1 MAQTRHWT
9 TMGFDGF
16 SKGTFGNAGQ
26 NLYVSRRGTLQRIH
40 QFDLNRN
47 GYFDLV
53 FCNDHDN
60 GESAPSYV
68 YREPLGKENRTEI
81 PSDGAW
87 AGASDDLNGNGYD
100 DLVLGMLSNGT
111 APELNSFVY
120 SGGEGGFSERRR
132 QLLPVPYCIS
142 VAIGDFD
149 GDGKP
154 DLAFLRLREMATIE
168 NDLDQAD
175 RLLRVF
181 TQSELGL
188 EPERF
193 VELGIDADS
202 VASADLDGDGFDDLV
217 ARSTTGEV
225 TIYWGGPGGLDMARS
240 TRIPVSVEAQ
250 DPAKDPHYIE
260 EPKEARDDARVLAMT
275 VELGEVHHV
284 FVPSVD
290 SAALVPVHGDRTF
303 GEPLELPCE
312 RPMSVAVGDVN
323 GDSYEDVVVACRQG
337 WKDGECSWI
346 FWGGPDGHD
355 ADRKSALP
363 SMRACDVAVGDLTG
377 DGFDDVVLCQSR
389 TLDMFTTESLIY
401 RGGPDGASPEPK
413 RLTTQ
418 DARRAFLIGS
428 PSHKLPDIAFVNR
441 FSRHASRAVDSYIYY
456 GGPDGFSPERRDEI
470 PATRPVGSL
479 TFDLDDDGYPDIL
492 FANSSLSTM
501 EHDSGCYVLLNG
513 PDGFPD
519 RPSIV
524 LPSTRAH
531 SVVCA
536 DLNRNGYLDVIIGG
550 YMNPELLVYHGTA
563 DGLDVAHPQRIRM
576 ELNGVL
582 YDDVRTMCIVDLNND
597 GWLDL
602 VVPQVSSDRSFILW
616 GGPEGFSMD
625 RLKELSIRHAG
636 QAQAAD
642 LTGNGYADLIMGGG
656 QSGRTGPHGSYAYIY
671 WNGPDGLSED
681 NRTMLP
687 ANAVSKLGVA
697 DFNNDGTL
705 DLLVCCYH
713 AGTVRDIDSYIYWN
727 REGKG
732 FSDAD
737 RMRFFTHSA
746 SGAMVADFNED
757 GWTDMAIANH
767 KIEGD
772 HVGDSTVWWNGPDG
786 FDERRVT
793 GLPTLGPHGMVTI
806 DPGNILDRGPEEFYV
821 SQSLALPADASPASI
836 SWEAEIPPKTWVR
849 AQIRFAGSQTDL
861 EAAEW
866 TGPQGPDTWFENGDP
881 LPETAQ
887 GQWVQYRL
895 ALGATNSLG
904 TPRVTR
910 VDLTYSLGP

>member
-9 TMGFDGF
+9 TIGFDDF

-26 NLYVSRRGTLQRIH
+26 NLYVSRAGTLQRIH
-40 QFDLNRN
+40 QFDLNRD

-68 YREPLGKENRTEI
+68 YRDPLESATRTEI

-87 AGASDDLNGNGYD
+87 AGASVDLNGDGYD
-100 DLVLGMLSNGT
+100 DLVLGMLYNGT
-111 APELNSFVY
+111 APELNAFVY
-120 SGGEGGFSERRR
+120 YGAEDGFSERRR

-142 VAIGDFD
+142 VAAGDFD

-154 DLAFLRLREMATIE
+154 GLAFLRTREMATIE

-188 EPERF
+188 EPDRF
-193 VELGIDADS
+193 VDLGIDADS
-202 VASADLDGDGFDDLV
+202 VAAADLDGDGYDDLV
-217 ARSTTGEV
+217 ARSTTGVV

-240 TRIPVSVEAQ
+240 TRVPFAVDPI
-250 DPAKDPHYIE
+250 DPATDPHYKE
-260 EPKEARDDARVLAMT
+260 EPKESRDDARTLTTAVVLNG
-275 VELGEVHHV
+275 LPHV
-284 FVPSVD
+284 FVPGPG
-290 SAALVPVHGDRTF
+290 SANLVPVHGDRTF
-303 GEPLELPCE
+303 GDPLELPCE
-312 RPMSVAVGDVN
+312 RPMSVAVGDIN
-323 GDSYEDVVVACRQG
+323 GDGYEDVVVACRQG
-337 WKDGECSWI
+337 SDDGECSWI

-355 ADRKSALP
+355 ASCKSVLP

-389 TLDMFTTESLIY
+389 TLDMFTTESLVY
-401 RGGPDGASPEPK
+401 RGGPDGVSSEPK
-413 RLTTQ
+413 RLTTE
-418 DARRAFLIGS
+418 DARRAFLARS
-428 PSHKLPDIAFVNR
+428 PSRALPDVVFVNR

-456 GGPDGFSPERRDEI
+456 GGPDGFSPERRDEV
-470 PATRPVGSL
+470 PAIRPVASL
-479 TFDLDDDGYPDIL
+479 TFDVNDDGYPDIV

-501 EHDSGCYVLLNG
+501 DHDAGCYILLNG

-519 RPSIV
+519 TPSIV
-524 LPSTRAH
+524 LPSTKAH
-531 SVVCA
+531 GIVCA
-536 DLNRNGYLDVIIGG
+536 DLNRNGYLDLIIGG
-550 YMNPELLVYHGTA
+550 YMNPELLVYHGTT
-563 DGLDVAHPQRIRM
+563 DGFDVAHPEVIRM
-576 ELNGVL
+576 ELDGVL
-582 YDDVRTMCIVDLNND
+582 YDDVRKMCLVDLDND

-602 VVPQVSSDRSFILW
+602 VVTQVSSDRSFILW
-616 GGPEGFSMD
+616 GGPKGFSMD

-656 QSGRTGPHGSYAYIY
+656 ESSRTGPHGSYAYIY
-671 WNGPDGLSED
+671 WNGPDGLNED
-681 NRTMLP
+681 NRTLLP
-687 ANAVSKLGVA
+687 ANVVSKLGVA

-727 REGKG
+727 RQGQG
-732 FSDAD
+732 FSESD
-737 RMRFFTHSA
+737 RYRFFTHSA
-746 SGAMVADFNED
+746 SGAMIADFNED

-793 GLPTLGPHGMVTI
+793 GLPTLGPHGMVTM
-806 DPGNILDRGPEEFYV
+806 DPGNIMDRGPEEFYT
-821 SQSLALPADASPASI
+821 SQPFELPADAWPASI
-836 SWEAEIPPKTWVR
+836 SWEAEIPPKTWVK
-849 AQIRFAGSQTDL
+849 AQLRFAASPSEL

-866 TGPQGPDTWFENGDP
+866 IGPQGHGTWFKNGES
-881 LPETAQ
+881 LPETAR
-887 GQWVQYRL
+887 GRLVQYGL
-895 ALGATNSLG
+895 SLGATNSLS

-910 VDLTYSLGP
+910 VDLIY